1 MMYPVASEEEVTYSD
16 YPVQYPPSVSSM
28 ERIDRSEIF
37 DSLIFSRLRQ
47 KLPTPRFQH
56 LILSSL
62 LEIESSS
69 VQPSL
74 VLKSENSS
82 MGKTFEERNFEEI
95 LEYDVIVRIPPRKR
109 YTIDLH
115 IKEIRKAEPIIVEP
129 EKF

>member
-16 YPVQYPPSVSSM
+16 YPIQYPPSVSSM
-28 ERIDRSEIF
+28 ERIDRSEIL

-47 KLPTPRFQH
+47 KLPKHMFQH

-82 MGKTFEERNFEEI
+82 IGKTFEERNSEEI

>member
-1 MMYPVASEEEVTYSD
+1 MMSPVASEEEVTYSD

-28 ERIDRSEIF
+28 ERIDRSEIL
-37 DSLIFSRLRQ
+37 DSLIFSRLTQ
-47 KLPTPRFQH
+47 KLPKHRFQH
-56 LILSSL
+56 LILPSL
-62 LEIESSS
+62 LEIECSS

-82 MGKTFEERNFEEI
+82 IGKTFEEQNFEEI